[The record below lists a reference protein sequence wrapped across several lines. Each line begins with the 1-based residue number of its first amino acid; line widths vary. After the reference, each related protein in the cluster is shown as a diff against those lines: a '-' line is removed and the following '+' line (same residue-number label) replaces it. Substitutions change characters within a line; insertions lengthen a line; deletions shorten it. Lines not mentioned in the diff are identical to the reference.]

1 MRGTVKDAIIT
12 GHALRLEQALVN
24 LLDNAVKFNR
34 AGGEAR
40 IDSGV
45 APEGRVFISVS
56 DTGSGIPSDDVP
68 RIFERFYR
76 VDSARSREVG
86 GTGLGLSI
94 VKHVV
99 ERMEGSIKVESRLGK
114 GTTFTIVLPPSRSLL
129 PHKDSA
135 KKMDPRRL

>member
-1 MRGTVKDAIIT
+1 MRGVNLVRGAVRDAIIT

-40 IDSGV
+40 IEAGI
-45 APEGRVFISVS
+45 APDGRVYITVS
-56 DTGSGIPSDDVP
+56 DTGSGIPSDDLP

-76 VDSARSREVG
+76 VDKARSREVG

-94 VKHVV
+94 VATWSSEWTVPLKS
-99 ERMEGSIKVESRLGK
+99 RAGSEKAPRLPFLPAGLEFSRGMK
-114 GTTFTIVLPPSRSLL
+114 RST
-129 PHKDSA
+129 
-135 KKMDPRRL
+135 